1 MSTDV
6 RSSMYPK
13 ADFAFNTV
21 NKDIFVLFL
30 RKTVKLHICDVNTFS
45 SQQGHNLH
53 TSENDQVIFPKFP
66 FRETSYQ
73 PGFTKI
79 EPEHVP
85 DITILQVTLLG
96 GIPPSHWKEYN
107 KRNNRNRPFGFRG
120 WEMLYL

>member
-30 RKTVKLHICDVNTFS
+30 RKTVKIHICDVNS

-53 TSENDQVIFPKFP
+53 TSENDQVIFSKFP
-66 FRETSYQ
+66 FRETLYQ

-79 EPEHVP
+79 EP
-85 DITILQVTLLG
+85 DTCSRYYNITSDAIGRHSAVA
-96 GIPPSHWKEYN
+96 SE
-107 KRNNRNRPFGFRG
+107 
-120 WEMLYL
+120 